1 MGGRPPAAQREALS
15 AYRLTLTAYRLLPAV
30 MNDNIKS
37 IRKRIDALDQR
48 LVKLL
53 SARARLAQRV
63 GKVKAGAAY
72 RPEREAQVLRGI
84 LKSNRGPLS
93 GGALAR
99 LFTEIMSACRALE
112 DSLTIAYLGPQGTF
126 SQEAAFKHFGGLAVM
141 VPCGSI
147 DEVFR
152 QVETGAVGYAVVPVE
167 NSTEGAIGRTL
178 DLLLATPS
186 KICGEVM
193 LPIRQCLMSR
203 ESELSG
209 IRKVYSHTQSLAQCQ
224 QWLARALPQAERAA
238 VVSNAE
244 AARLASRERRAA
256 AIGPK
261 TAATLYRLNLLARNI
276 EDEAKNTT
284 RFLVLA
290 EHDAAPSGR
299 DKTSL
304 VMSTRNVP
312 GAVRELLT
320 PLAANQ
326 VSMSRLESRPSRT
339 GRWEYVF
346 YVDIEGH
353 QQDVRVTRALAELK
367 EKASFLKILGSY
379 PAAVA

>member
-1 MGGRPPAAQREALS
+1 MSDQL
-15 AYRLTLTAYRLLPAV
+15 
-30 MNDNIKS
+30 KQ
-37 IRKRIDALDQR
+37 IRKQIDALDKR

-53 SARARLAQRV
+53 SGRARLAQRIGRLKQGV
-63 GKVKAGAAY
+63 AY

-84 LKSNRGPLS
+84 LAENRGPLPDA
-93 GGALAR
+93 ALAR
-99 LFTEIMSACRALE
+99 LFTEIISACRALE
-112 DSLTIAYLGPQGTF
+112 DSMTAAYLGPQGTF
-126 SQEAAFKHFGGLAVM
+126 SQEAAVKHFGGLTTLA
-141 VPCGSI
+141 PCGSI

-152 QVETGAVGYAVVPVE
+152 QVETGAVGYGVVPVE

-178 DLLLATPS
+178 DLLLSTPA

-203 ESELSG
+203 SG
-209 IRKVYSHTQSLAQCQ
+209 RLDDIRKLYSHAQSFSQCQ
-224 QWLARALPQAERAA
+224 QWLARNVPRAGRVA

-244 AARLASRERRAA
+244 AARLAARERGAA
-256 AIGPK
+256 AIGPR
-261 TAATLYRLNLLARNI
+261 TAAALYGLKLLARNI
-276 EDEAKNTT
+276 EDEGKNTT
-284 RFLVLA
+284 RFLVIA

-312 GAVRELLT
+312 GAMHELLT

-326 VSMSRLESRPSRT
+326 VSMTRLESRPSRT
-339 GRWEYVF
+339 GLWEYVF

-353 QQDVRVTRALAELK
+353 QQDPNVARAFTELK
-367 EKASFLKILGSY
+367 QKASFLKILGSY